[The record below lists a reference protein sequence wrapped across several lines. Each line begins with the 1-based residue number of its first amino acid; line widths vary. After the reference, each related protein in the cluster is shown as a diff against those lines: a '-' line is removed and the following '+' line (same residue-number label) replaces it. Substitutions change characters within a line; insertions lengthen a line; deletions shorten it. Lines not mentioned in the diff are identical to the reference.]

1 MTNVP
6 MISLK
11 AHRYGR
17 DDLKKNDPFDAR
29 PCDVSLLTA
38 LGRAMEAKDDG
49 KSSAPPKPAQAARQT
64 AAKKKQPAKGK
75 YNRRDMRAKG

>member
-1 MTNVP
+1 

-17 DDLKKNDPFDAR
+17 DDLKKNDRFDAR
-29 PCDVSLLTA
+29 PCDVSLLSA
-38 LGRAMEAKDDG
+38 LGRAAEAKDDT
-49 KSSAPPKPAQAARQT
+49 KDSAPPKPAPVSRQI
-64 AAKKKQPAKGK
+64 AAKKKQPVKGK